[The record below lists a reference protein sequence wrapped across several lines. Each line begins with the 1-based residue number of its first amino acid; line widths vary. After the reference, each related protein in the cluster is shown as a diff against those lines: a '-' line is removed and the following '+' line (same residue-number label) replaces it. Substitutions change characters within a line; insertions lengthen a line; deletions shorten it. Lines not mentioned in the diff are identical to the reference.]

1 MNTEEL
7 KDRIEIALWAITVLA
22 GLSGL
27 ACGVTGYVITGI
39 VFVAIAVAAVTL
51 AGITKIVRL

>member
-7 KDRIEIALWAITVLA
+7 KDRIEIALWAIAALA
-22 GLSGL
+22 DLSGL
-27 ACGVTGYVITGI
+27 AYGVAGYVITGI
-39 VFVAIAVAAVTL
+39 VFVAIAVAAGTL